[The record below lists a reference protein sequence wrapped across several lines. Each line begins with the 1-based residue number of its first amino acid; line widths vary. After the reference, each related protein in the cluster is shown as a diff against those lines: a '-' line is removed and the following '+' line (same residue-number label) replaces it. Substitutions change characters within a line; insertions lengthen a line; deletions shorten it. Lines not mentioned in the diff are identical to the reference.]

1 MSFRRHQQVRL
12 QSLGYVA
19 TKQGERRRMNAHGK
33 ELAGKVAI
41 VTGSARNIGRATAEE
56 LARAGACVVI
66 NALKAED
73 LCREVADGIRSSG
86 GKALPFLADVR
97 DQAAVQAMVEAT
109 VAEFGGVDIIVHN
122 AASRGRVPIEDMDL
136 ETFRKPLETSIVGF
150 FHLVKAGL
158 PSMKQR
164 GGGSI
169 IGVGGLASTLGAT
182 GRSHVSAG
190 KMGQA
195 AFVRGLAHDL
205 GPHGIRANVVV
216 VGVYD
221 TDRASGS
228 TSLISA
234 VQDVNVPL
242 GRKGKPEDLASLI
255 RFLVGPGGSYITG
268 QTIHSNGGAYMP
280 A

>member
-1 MSFRRHQQVRL
+1 MDR
-12 QSLGYVA
+12 
-19 TKQGERRRMNAHGK
+19 NGK

-41 VTGSARNIGRATAEE
+41 VTGSARNIGRVTAEE
-56 LARAGACVVI
+56 LARAGAAVVI
-66 NALKAED
+66 NALKAEE
-73 LCREVADGIRSSG
+73 LCRDVADGIRASG
-86 GKALPFLADVR
+86 GRALPFRADVR
-97 DQAAVQAMVEAT
+97 DQAEVQAMVDAAIEA
-109 VAEFGGVDIIVHN
+109 FGGVDIIIHN
-122 AASRGRVPIEDMDL
+122 AAARGRVPIETMDL
-136 ETFRKPLETSIVGF
+136 ETFRKPLDTSIMGL
-150 FHLVKAGL
+150 FHMVKAAL

-182 GRSHVSAG
+182 GRAHVSAG

-205 GPHGIRANVVV
+205 GQYGIRANVVV
-216 VGVYD
+216 VGVFE

-234 VQDVNVPL
+234 VEDMHVPL
-242 GRKGKPEDLASLI
+242 GRKGDPQDLAELI
-255 RFLVGPGGSYITG
+255 RFLVGPGGSYISG
-268 QTIHSNGGAYMP
+268 QSIHCNGGAYMP